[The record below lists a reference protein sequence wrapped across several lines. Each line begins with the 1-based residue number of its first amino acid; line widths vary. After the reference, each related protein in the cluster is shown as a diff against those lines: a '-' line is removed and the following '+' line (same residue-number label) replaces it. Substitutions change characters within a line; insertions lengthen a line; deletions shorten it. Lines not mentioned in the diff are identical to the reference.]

1 MTTFVVTEPPRPG
14 TPAHTRMIT
23 ASKIPAILG
32 IDPYRTQGDLWMEMS
47 GLVEPQ
53 EPDDDMRDAWAWGHT
68 AEESLARWWQQ
79 HHPGWT
85 LNPKRRGTTE
95 IAYSDTDLDF
105 PNLATLDRRARRG
118 DHYHRLELKTSASA
132 RKWGERGD
140 DLPGDV
146 AAQVIFQAGVSGIDR
161 GSVVALVSADRP
173 QRPRIYDAPAD
184 PGIYEGIVDAARA
197 FHATLGREE
206 PPMPDPALI
215 DALQAAHT
223 PVDDEEVQAPER
235 ALANYQQTK
244 VALAEAEDDHE
255 QSKQALLAVLGD
267 HHRLLD
273 DTGQVIATQITGRFS
288 QRNVPDDAKHL
299 LRDPEVLT
307 PKFDSKKF
315 KTRYPD
321 IYQAATGP
329 NTVRW
334 A

>member
-1 MTTFVVTEPPRPG
+1 MV
-14 TPAHTRMIT
+14 T

-47 GLVEPQ
+47 GLAEPD
-53 EPDDDMRDAWAWGHT
+53 EPDDAMRDAWAWGHT

-118 DHYHRLELKTSASA
+118 DRYHRLEIKTSASS

-146 AAQVIFQAGVSGIDR
+146 AAQVIFQAGISGITR
-161 GSVVALVSADRP
+161 GSVVALVGADRP

-184 PGIYEGIVDAARA
+184 PEVYAGIVDAARA
-197 FHATLGREE
+197 FYKTLGTAE
-206 PPMPDPALI
+206 PPLPDPALI
-215 DALQAAHT
+215 DALRAAHT

-235 ALANYQQTK
+235 ALANYQQTRA
-244 VALAEAEDDHE
+244 ALAEAEDDHE

-273 DTGQVIATQITGRFS
+273 PDGQVVATQITGRFS

-315 KTRYPD
+315 KQRYPD
-321 IYQAATGP
+321 LYAAATGP
-329 NTVRW
+329 NTIRW
-334 A
+334 T

>member
-47 GLVEPQ
+47 GLAEPQ

-79 HHPGWT
+79 HNPGWT

-105 PNLATLDRRARRG
+105 PNLVTLDRRARRG
-118 DHYHRLELKTSASA
+118 DRYHRLEIKTSASA

-146 AAQVIFQAGVSGIDR
+146 AAQVIYQAGISGIEK

-184 PGIYEGIVDAARA
+184 PDIYEGIVDAARA
-197 FHATLGREE
+197 FYKTLGREE
-206 PPMPDPALI
+206 PPMPDPALLDELAMPPTI
-215 DALQAAHT
+215 
-223 PVDDEEVQAPER
+223 DDESVEAPER
-235 ALANYQQTK
+235 ALANYHATRA
-244 VALAEAEDDHE
+244 ALAEAEDDHE

-273 DTGQVIATQITGRFS
+273 DTGAVIATQSPGRFS
-288 QRNVPDDAKHL
+288 RFKVPDDAKHL
-299 LRDPEVLT
+299 LKDPEVQTAKL
-307 PKFDSKKF
+307 DIRKF
-315 KTRYPD
+315 KARYPE
-321 IYQAATGP
+321 IYAAATGP
-329 NTVRW
+329 KTVRW

>member
-47 GLVEPQ
+47 GLAEPQ

-105 PNLATLDRRARRG
+105 LNLATLDRRARRG
-118 DHYHRLELKTSASA
+118 DHYHRLEIKTSASA

-140 DLPGDV
+140 PLPGDV
-146 AAQVIFQAGVSGIDR
+146 AAQVIFQAGISGIDQ
-161 GSVVALVSADRP
+161 GSVVALIGADKP

-184 PGIYEGIVDAARA
+184 PEVYEGIVDAARA
-197 FHATLGREE
+197 FHATLGESE
-206 PPMPDPALI
+206 PPMPDPALLDELAMPPTI
-215 DALQAAHT
+215 
-223 PVDDEEVQAPER
+223 DDEEVQAPER
-235 ALANYQQTK
+235 ALANYKQTRA
-244 VALAEAEDDHE
+244 ALAEAEDDHQ

-273 DTGQVIATQITGRFS
+273 DTGAVIATQSPGRFS
-288 QRNVPDDAKHL
+288 RFKVPDDAKHL
-299 LRDPEVLT
+299 LKDPEVQTAKL
-307 PKFDSKKF
+307 DIRKF
-315 KTRYPD
+315 KARYPE
-321 IYQAATGP
+321 IYAAATGP
-329 NTVRW
+329 KTVRW